1 MFSFEI
7 KYAKAADKFL
17 RQHEDIRKIYE
28 QDITKLMLND
38 HPESADLKRLKGKHA
53 AYYRMRIGDF
63 RVIYTVLNGKIIV
76 VDTVFAGA
84 RGDIYKKIGG
94 LKQ

>member
-7 KYAKAADKFL
+7 KYAKAA
-17 RQHEDIRKIYE
+17 EIYE

-63 RVIYTVLNGKIIV
+63 RVIYTVSNGKIIV
-76 VDTVFAGA
+76 VLTVFAGS
-84 RGDIYKKIGG
+84 R
-94 LKQ
+94 

>member
-38 HPESADLKRLKGKHA
+38 HPESADLTQTSHVPKSPQSLAGSVVTAPKSP
-53 AYYRMRIGDF
+53 
-63 RVIYTVLNGKIIV
+63 LN
-76 VDTVFAGA
+76 
-84 RGDIYKKIGG
+84 
-94 LKQ
+94 

>member
-28 QDITKLMLND
+28 
-38 HPESADLKRLKGKHA
+38 HA
-53 AYYRMRIGDF
+53 GS
-63 RVIYTVLNGKIIV
+63 
-76 VDTVFAGA
+76 

-94 LKQ
+94 LK